1 MQYLYNQNIKM
12 RALEP
17 EDLEILYKW
26 ENDSS
31 LWTVG
36 NTLAPYSKYILR
48 EYISESHRDIF
59 DIKQLRLII
68 EDKKSRQS
76 IGLIDLFD
84 FDPHHKRAAVGILIS
99 PDYQRKGFGT
109 QTLNLLKEYAFSF
122 LKLHQLYA
130 HIPERNKAS
139 IQLFQ
144 KIGFQKAGTLKD
156 WLQTSDGFADVI
168 IMQLFNT
175 HRNN

>member
-1 MQYLYNQNIKM
+1 MQYLYNHNIKL
-12 RALEP
+12 RAIEP
-17 EDLEILYKW
+17 EDLDILYSW

-48 EYISESHRDIF
+48 EYIAESHRDIF

-68 EDKKSRQS
+68 EERESKEA

-84 FDPHHKRAAVGILIS
+84 FDPHHKRASVGILIS
-99 PDYQRKGFGT
+99 PAYQQKSFGY
-109 QTLNLLKEYAFSF
+109 QALILLEKYAFSF

-130 HIPERNKAS
+130 HIPEENKAS
-139 IQLFQ
+139 LRLFQ
-144 KIGFQKAGTLKD
+144 KIGFQKSGILKD
-156 WLQTSDGFADVI
+156 WLQTSEGFSDVI
-168 IMQLFNT
+168 IMQLFNS
-175 HRNN
+175 NQK